1 MSQQLYFYKIK
12 VFTGKVAESFEPQ
25 NISDALK
32 ALIGKNNLEENDN
45 LKEILFEEILN
56 INPALHN
63 LDPDITKIFNDN
75 SKVNFFEN
83 TGYFMMADEI
93 LSAIG
98 KRHGFL
104 SKTSNKNT
112 KTKKENTYNT
122 ERTEDHKQLKKD
134 YKKLQDL
141 FKNNL
146 LIARVG

>member
-12 VFTGKVAESFEPQ
+12 VFTGKVAQSFEPQ

-32 ALIGKNNLEENDN
+32 ALIGQSNLEENDK
-45 LKEILFEEILN
+45 LKEILFEEIVKLN
-56 INPALHN
+56 PVLHN
-63 LDPDITKIFNDN
+63 LDPNITQIFNENKID
-75 SKVNFFEN
+75 FLEN

-93 LSAIG
+93 LLAIG

-112 KTKKENTYNT
+112 KNKKENTYST

-134 YKKLQDL
+134 YKKLQEL
-141 FKNNL
+141 FNKNL

>member
-32 ALIGKNNLEENDN
+32 ALIGQSNLEENDK
-45 LKEILFEEILN
+45 LKEILFEEIVK
-56 INPALHN
+56 INPVLHN
-63 LDPDITKIFNDN
+63 LDPDITQIFNEN
-75 SKVNFFEN
+75 KVDFFEN
-83 TGYFMMADEI
+83 TGYFLMSDEI

-112 KTKKENTYNT
+112 KNKKENTYNT

-141 FKNNL
+141 FNKNL